1 MSTTIGILAHVDA
14 GKTTLAE
21 QILYHTG
28 VLRTAGRVDQKNAFL
43 DYSAIERERG
53 ITVFSDQAVFEQD
66 GKRFY
71 LLDTPGHVDF
81 SGEMERCLWIMD
93 CAILVISSVEGIQ
106 SHTQT
111 VWKMLQERKIPTI
124 IFLNKTDRVGADPEK
139 ILEEMKRRYQVNCL
153 EFTGQLDD
161 NGLSE
166 SLAELVAEQDDE
178 LLEIYFSKGYQKDVW
193 LGKLKEMFWQ
203 RKIFPIYRGSALS
216 GDGITSLIDGLKQLA
231 LSDNGDAQAPFVGK
245 VYKVRRDKGG
255 KVVYLK
261 VEQGCIHPK
270 DTIQVPAGDEMAEFE
285 KINELRQYQ
294 GANHTLIPEARPG
307 DLCAITGVQRLQPG
321 DKAGENANH
330 EIASSL
336 TPLLAAKVI
345 YPATVSARTMLGYFR
360 ELEEEEPLLHVL
372 WNEDTQE
379 IVVHIMGEIQ
389 LEILT
394 QRIAQQYQL
403 AIEFG
408 PRSILY
414 QETIRESV
422 VGCGH
427 FEPLRHY
434 AEVHVRVSP
443 APRGSG
449 IHFTSECPHDQ
460 LDTNWQ
466 NLIRTHVF
474 EKAHKGILT
483 GSPLTD
489 VEVTLLA
496 GKSHLKHTEGG
507 DFRQATYRAIRQ
519 ALMQAGEKNTILLE
533 PYYAFEIEIDYTK
546 SGRVLSDIQKMA
558 GICNPPK
565 DLGGQVLLTGEAPV
579 VEMMDYPKQLTAL
592 SKGQARIS
600 LTFMGYQPCHNT
612 QDVVNQFAYE
622 PERDLD
628 NTPDSVFCSHG
639 AGYTVKWWDVPSHM
653 HIKLK

>member
-43 DYSAIERERG
+43 DHSAIERERG

-139 ILEEMKRRYQVNCL
+139 ILEEMKSRYQANCL

-178 LLEIYFSKGYQKDVW
+178 LLEIYFSDGYQKDVW
-193 LGKLKEMFWQ
+193 LDKLKELFWK

-216 GDGITSLIDGLKQLA
+216 GDGITSLINGLKQLA
-231 LSDNGDAQAPFVGK
+231 LSDNGDVQAPFVGK

-261 VEQGCIHPK
+261 VEKGCIHPK

-414 QETIRESV
+414 QETIREPV

-434 AEVHVRVSP
+434 AEVHVRLSP

-474 EKAHKGILT
+474 EKPHKGILT

-533 PYYAFEIEIDYTK
+533 PYYSFEIEIDYTK

-612 QDVVNQFAYE
+612 QDVINQYAYE
-622 PERDLD
+622 PERDLE

>member
-43 DYSAIERERG
+43 DHSAIERERG

-124 IFLNKTDRVGADPEK
+124 LFLNKTDRVGADPKK
-139 ILEEMKRRYQVNCL
+139 ILEGMKSRYQANCL
-153 EFTGQLDD
+153 EFTGQLDE

-178 LLEIYFSKGYQKDVW
+178 LLEIYFSDGYQKDVW
-193 LGKLKEMFWQ
+193 LDKLKELFWK
-203 RKIFPIYRGSALS
+203 RKIFPVYRGSALS
-216 GDGITSLIDGLKQLA
+216 GDGITSLINGLKQLA

-285 KINELRQYQ
+285 KINQLRQYQ

-414 QETIRESV
+414 QETIREPV

-434 AEVHVRVSP
+434 AEVHVRLSP

-474 EKAHKGILT
+474 EKPHKGILT
-483 GSPLTD
+483 GSPLAD

-533 PYYAFEIEIDYTK
+533 PYYSFEIEIDYTK

-612 QDVVNQFAYE
+612 QDVINQYAYE
-622 PERDLD
+622 PERDLE

>member
-28 VLRTAGRVDQKNAFL
+28 VLRTVGRVDQKNTFL
-43 DYSAIERERG
+43 DYSVIERERG

-124 IFLNKTDRVGADPEK
+124 LFLNKTDRVGADPEK
-139 ILEEMKRRYQVNCL
+139 ILEEMKRRYQANCL

-389 LEILT
+389 LEVLT
-394 QRIAQQYQL
+394 QRIVQQYQL
-403 AIEFG
+403 DIEFG

-414 QETIRESV
+414 QETIREAV

-434 AEVHVRVSP
+434 AEVHIRLSP
-443 APRGSG
+443 APQGSG

>member
-43 DYSAIERERG
+43 DHSAIERERG

-124 IFLNKTDRVGADPEK
+124 LVLNKTDRVGADPEK
-139 ILEEMKRRYQVNCL
+139 ILEEMKSRYQANCL

-231 LSDNGDAQAPFVGK
+231 LSENGDAQAPFVGK

-414 QETIRESV
+414 QETIREPV

-579 VEMMDYPKQLTAL
+579 VEMMDYPKQLTTL

-612 QDVVNQFAYE
+612 QDVINQYAYE
-622 PERDLD
+622 PERDLE

>member
-43 DYSAIERERG
+43 DHSAIERERG

-124 IFLNKTDRVGADPEK
+124 LFLNKTDRVGADPEK
-139 ILEEMKRRYQVNCL
+139 ILEEMKSRYQANCL
-153 EFTGQLDD
+153 EFTGQLDE

-178 LLEIYFSKGYQKDVW
+178 LLEIYFSDGYQKDVW
-193 LGKLKEMFWQ
+193 LDNLKEMFWE
-203 RKIFPIYRGSALS
+203 RKIFPVYRGSALS
-216 GDGITSLIDGLKQLA
+216 CDGITSLINGLKQLA
-231 LSDNGDAQAPFVGK
+231 LLDNGDAQAPFVGK

-414 QETIRESV
+414 QETIREPV
-422 VGCGH
+422 MGCGH

-434 AEVHVRVSP
+434 AEVHVRLSP

-474 EKAHKGILT
+474 EKPHKGILT

-533 PYYAFEIEIDYTK
+533 PYYSFEIEIDYTK

-612 QDVVNQFAYE
+612 QDVINQYAYE

-639 AGYTVKWWDVPSHM
+639 AGYTVKWWNVPSHM

>member
-43 DYSAIERERG
+43 DYSVIERERG

-139 ILEEMKRRYQVNCL
+139 ILEEMKRRYQANCL

-408 PRSILY
+408 SRSILY
-414 QETIRESV
+414 QETIREPV

-565 DLGGQVLLTGEAPV
+565 DLGGQVLLTGEVPV

>member
-139 ILEEMKRRYQVNCL
+139 ILEEMKRRYQANCL

-394 QRIAQQYQL
+394 QRIVQQYQL
-403 AIEFG
+403 DIEFG

>member
-43 DYSAIERERG
+43 DYSVIERERG

-139 ILEEMKRRYQVNCL
+139 ILEEMKSRYQANCL

-178 LLEIYFSKGYQKDVW
+178 LLEIYFSDGYQKDVW
-193 LGKLKEMFWQ
+193 LDKLKEMFWE
-203 RKIFPIYRGSALS
+203 RKIFPVYRGSALG
-216 GDGITSLIDGLKQLA
+216 GDGITSLINGLKQLA

-294 GANHTLIPEARPG
+294 GANHTLISEARPG

-414 QETIRESV
+414 QETIREPV

-434 AEVHVRVSP
+434 AEVHVRLSP

-474 EKAHKGILT
+474 EKPHKGILT

-533 PYYAFEIEIDYTK
+533 PYYSFEIEIDYTK

-612 QDVVNQFAYE
+612 QDVINQYAYE
-622 PERDLD
+622 PERDLE

>member
-43 DYSAIERERG
+43 DHSAIERERG

-124 IFLNKTDRVGADPEK
+124 LFINKTDRVGADPEK
-139 ILEEMKRRYQVNCL
+139 ILEEMKSRYQANCL
-153 EFTGQLDD
+153 EFTEQLDE

-178 LLEIYFSKGYQKDVW
+178 LLEIYFSDGYQKDVW
-193 LGKLKEMFWQ
+193 LDKLKELFWK
-203 RKIFPIYRGSALS
+203 RKIFPVYRGSALS
-216 GDGITSLIDGLKQLA
+216 GDGITSLINGLKQLA

-294 GANHTLIPEARPG
+294 GANHTLIPEACPG

-394 QRIAQQYQL
+394 QRLAQQYQL

-414 QETIRESV
+414 QETIREPV

-434 AEVHVRVSP
+434 AEVHVRLSP

-474 EKAHKGILT
+474 EKPHKGILT

-533 PYYAFEIEIDYTK
+533 PYYSFEIEIDYTK

-612 QDVVNQFAYE
+612 QDVINQYAYE
-622 PERDLD
+622 PERDLE

>member
-43 DYSAIERERG
+43 DHSAIERERG

-124 IFLNKTDRVGADPEK
+124 LFLNKTDRVGADPEK
-139 ILEEMKRRYQVNCL
+139 ILEEMKSRYQANCL
-153 EFTGQLDD
+153 EFTGQLDE

-178 LLEIYFSKGYQKDVW
+178 LLEIYFSDGYQKDVW
-193 LGKLKEMFWQ
+193 LDKLKELFWK
-203 RKIFPIYRGSALS
+203 RKIFPVYRGSALS
-216 GDGITSLIDGLKQLA
+216 GDGITSLINGLKQLA
-231 LSDNGDAQAPFVGK
+231 LSENGDVQAPFVGK

-294 GANHTLIPEARPG
+294 GANHTLIQEARPG

-414 QETIRESV
+414 QETIREPV

-434 AEVHVRVSP
+434 AEVHVRLSP

-474 EKAHKGILT
+474 EKPHKGILT

-533 PYYAFEIEIDYTK
+533 PYYSFEIEIDYTK

-612 QDVVNQFAYE
+612 QDVINQYAYE

-639 AGYTVKWWDVPSHM
+639 AGYTVKWWNVPSHM

>member
-21 QILYHTG
+21 QILYHAG

-43 DYSAIERERG
+43 DYSVIERERG

-106 SHTQT
+106 NHTQT

-124 IFLNKTDRVGADPEK
+124 LFLNKTDRVGADPEK
-139 ILEEMKRRYQVNCL
+139 ILEEMKSRYQANCL
-153 EFTGQLDD
+153 EFTGQLDE

-216 GDGITSLIDGLKQLA
+216 GDGITSLINGLKQLA

-414 QETIRESV
+414 QETIREPV

-434 AEVHVRVSP
+434 AEVHVRLSP

-474 EKAHKGILT
+474 EKPHKGILT

-533 PYYAFEIEIDYTK
+533 PYYSFEIEIDYTK

-612 QDVVNQFAYE
+612 QDVINQYAYE
-622 PERDLD
+622 PERDLE

>member
-21 QILYHTG
+21 QILYQTG

-43 DYSAIERERG
+43 DHSAIERERG

-124 IFLNKTDRVGADPEK
+124 LFLNKTDRVGADPEK
-139 ILEEMKRRYQVNCL
+139 ILEEMKSRYQANCL
-153 EFTGQLDD
+153 EFTGQLDE

-231 LSDNGDAQAPFVGK
+231 LSVNGDAQAPFVGK

-294 GANHTLIPEARPG
+294 GANHTLISEARPG

-414 QETIRESV
+414 QETIREPV

-434 AEVHVRVSP
+434 AEVHVRLSP

-449 IHFTSECPHDQ
+449 IHFTSECPHDL

-474 EKAHKGILT
+474 EKPHKGILT

-533 PYYAFEIEIDYTK
+533 PYYSFEIEIDYTK

-612 QDVVNQFAYE
+612 QDVINQYAYE
-622 PERDLD
+622 PERDLE

>member
-1 MSTTIGILAHVDA
+1 MSTTVGILAHVDA

-43 DYSAIERERG
+43 DYSVIERERG

-124 IFLNKTDRVGADPEK
+124 LFLNKTDRVGADPEK
-139 ILEEMKRRYQVNCL
+139 ILEEMKRRYQANCL
-153 EFTGQLDD
+153 EFTGQLDE

-178 LLEIYFSKGYQKDVW
+178 LLEIYFSDGYQKDVW
-193 LGKLKEMFWQ
+193 LDKLKEMFWE
-203 RKIFPIYRGSALS
+203 RKIFPVYRGSALS

-231 LSDNGDAQAPFVGK
+231 LLDNGDAQAPFVGK

-414 QETIRESV
+414 QETIREPV

-434 AEVHVRVSP
+434 AEVHVRLSP

-449 IHFTSECPHDQ
+449 IHFSSECPHDQ

-474 EKAHKGILT
+474 EKPHKGILT
-483 GSPLTD
+483 GSPLAD

-533 PYYAFEIEIDYTK
+533 PYYSFEIEIDYTK

-565 DLGGQVLLTGEAPV
+565 NLGGQVLLTGEAPV

-612 QDVVNQFAYE
+612 QDVINQYAYE
-622 PERDLD
+622 PERDLE

>member
-139 ILEEMKRRYQVNCL
+139 ILEEMKRRYQANCL

-178 LLEIYFSKGYQKDVW
+178 LLEIYFSKGYQKDIW

-330 EIASSL
+330 EITSSL

-372 WNEDTQE
+372 WNGDTQE

-394 QRIAQQYQL
+394 QRIVQQYQL
-403 AIEFG
+403 DIEFG

-558 GICNPPK
+558 GISSPPK
-565 DLGGQVLLTGEAPV
+565 DLGGQVLLTGEVPV

>member
-28 VLRTAGRVDQKNAFL
+28 VLRTAGRVDQKSAFL
-43 DYSAIERERG
+43 DHSAIERERG

-124 IFLNKTDRVGADPEK
+124 LFLNKTDRVGTDPEK
-139 ILEEMKRRYQVNCL
+139 ILEEMKSRYQANCL

-414 QETIRESV
+414 QETIREPV

-434 AEVHVRVSP
+434 AEVHVRLSP

-519 ALMQAGEKNTILLE
+519 ALMQAGEKNIILLE
-533 PYYAFEIEIDYTK
+533 PYYSFEIEIDYTK

-612 QDVVNQFAYE
+612 QDVINQYAYE
-622 PERDLD
+622 PERDLE

>member
-28 VLRTAGRVDQKNAFL
+28 VLRTAGRVDQKSAFL
-43 DYSAIERERG
+43 DHSAIERERG

-106 SHTQT
+106 NHTQT

-124 IFLNKTDRVGADPEK
+124 LFLNKTDRVGADPEK
-139 ILEEMKRRYQVNCL
+139 ILEEMKSRYQANCL
-153 EFTGQLDD
+153 EFTGQLDE

-178 LLEIYFSKGYQKDVW
+178 LLEIYFSDGYQKDVW
-193 LGKLKEMFWQ
+193 LDKLKELFWK
-203 RKIFPIYRGSALS
+203 RKIFPVYRGSALS
-216 GDGITSLIDGLKQLA
+216 GDGITSLINGLKQLA

-414 QETIRESV
+414 QETIREPV

-434 AEVHVRVSP
+434 AEVHVRLSP

-474 EKAHKGILT
+474 EKPHKGILT
-483 GSPLTD
+483 GSPLAD

-533 PYYAFEIEIDYTK
+533 PYYSFEIEIDYTK

-579 VEMMDYPKQLTAL
+579 VEMMDYPKQLTTL

-612 QDVVNQFAYE
+612 QDVINQYAYE
-622 PERDLD
+622 PERDLE

>member
-124 IFLNKTDRVGADPEK
+124 LFLNKTDRVGADPEK
-139 ILEEMKRRYQVNCL
+139 ILEEMKRRYQANCL

-161 NGLSE
+161 NELSE

-414 QETIRESV
+414 QETIREPV

-434 AEVHVRVSP
+434 AEVHVRLSP

-474 EKAHKGILT
+474 EKPHKGILT

-533 PYYAFEIEIDYTK
+533 PYYSFEIEIDYTK

-612 QDVVNQFAYE
+612 QDVINQYAYE
-622 PERDLD
+622 PERDLE